1 MKAFKLFGCLVISLA
16 LLISL
21 YKANGKN
28 DINHQQQQG
37 TSILPI
43 QEKGAVTESL
53 QPSSCAPLKFCAEP
67 NISQASSSKSS
78 QRLESIVSSEVSAK
92 ESPEMYIEYLD
103 KKLEDSV
110 EDISWREEIN
120 SSIHAVLNEWPGAK
134 QTALKCSQSFC
145 RMEFESGLP
154 RNAERI
160 MEAINNIPD
169 IKGERIIQF
178 DAKNEKAVAYFGRS
192 GQVSLLNGF

>member
-1 MKAFKLFGCLVISLA
+1 MKAFKLFGCLIISLVA
-16 LLISL
+16 LTF
-21 YKANGKN
+21 YKANEQN
-28 DINHQQQQG
+28 DANLQQK
-37 TSILPI
+37 TSTLPV
-43 QEKGAVTESL
+43 QVKGAVAGSL
-53 QPSSCAPLKFCAEP
+53 QPPSCAPYKSCNDRHFF
-67 NISQASSSKSS
+67 QANSSNASPKS
-78 QRLESIVSSEVSAK
+78 EKIVSSSVNVEEV
-92 ESPEMYIEYLD
+92 PEMYIEYLD

-110 EDISWREEIN
+110 EDISWREELN
-120 SSIHAVLNEWPGAK
+120 SSINAVLNEWPGAK

-154 RNAERI
+154 KNAERI

-192 GQVSLLNGF
+192 GQVSLLNGL

>member
-1 MKAFKLFGCLVISLA
+1 MKAFKLFGCLIISLA
-16 LLISL
+16 VLAFS
-21 YKANGKN
+21 YKANKKN
-28 DINHQQQQG
+28 DPNHQQKEAF
-37 TSILPI
+37 ILPVRAT
-43 QEKGAVTESL
+43 GAVAESS
-53 QPSSCAPLKFCAEP
+53 QPPSCAPFKACNERDVFQV
-67 NISQASSSKSS
+67 NSSSVSEKS
-78 QRLESIVSSEVSAK
+78 ESIVPSKVNVEAT
-92 ESPEMYIEYLD
+92 PDMYIEFLD

-120 SSIHAVLNEWPGAK
+120 SSVHVVLNEWPGAK

-160 MEAINNIPD
+160 MEAINNIPN

-192 GQVSLLNGF
+192 GDVSLLNGF